1 MLKAMQ
7 AWEPPA
13 NWLRVTTIETHTGG
27 EPFRVIT
34 DGYPELPG
42 ETILERRRYAKEN
55 LDHLRTLL
63 MWEPR
68 GHADMYGCVVTPPV
82 TPGADIG
89 ILFMHN
95 EGYSTMCGHGIIG
108 IAKVALETGLL
119 PMHEPETAVRIDTP
133 AGLVT
138 AHARVSGGQVTS
150 VAFHNVPSFVLAL
163 DETVHVPGL
172 GQVRYDLAFG
182 GAFYAYVSAGDLGL
196 TLSPDEFRAII
207 DKGMA
212 IKRAIMASRPIPH
225 PFEEDLSFLY
235 GTILVGPSMPQR
247 SGNPALGEGAGSRNV
262 CVFAEGEVDRC
273 PTGTGVSGRLAL
285 HHARGE
291 VGVGE
296 PMVVESIIGTR
307 FRGQL
312 VATTNFGPYPAIVPE
327 IEGSAHITGRHE
339 FLVDPA
345 DPLRDGFILR

>member
-1 MLKAMQ
+1 MLNRMRE
-7 AWEPPA
+7 WEPPDA
-13 NWLRVTTIETHTGG
+13 WLRITTIDAHTGG

-34 DGYPELPG
+34 GGYPELPG
-42 ETILERRRYAKEN
+42 ETILERRRYAREH
-55 LDHLRTLL
+55 LDHLRTML

-68 GHADMYGCVVTPPV
+68 GHADMYGCIVTLPV

-89 ILFMHN
+89 VLFMHN
-95 EGYSTMCGHGIIG
+95 EGYSTMCGHGIIA

-119 PMHEPETAVRIDTP
+119 PMQAPGTAGFGGEGERVVRIDTP

-138 AHARVSGGQVTS
+138 AHARISGGEVTS

-163 DETVHVPGL
+163 DERVDVPGL
-172 GQVRYDLAFG
+172 GEVRYDIAFG
-182 GAFYAYVSAGDLGL
+182 GAFYAYVRAEDLGL
-196 TLSPDEFRAII
+196 TLAPDEFRAII

-212 IKRAIMASRPIPH
+212 VKRAVMASRPIPH

-235 GTILVGPSMPQR
+235 GTIIVGPS
-247 SGNPALGEGAGSRNV
+247 LGEGAGSRNV

-285 HHARGE
+285 HHARAE
-291 VGVGE
+291 IGVGE
-296 PMVVESIIGTR
+296 DMIVESIIGTR
-307 FRGQL
+307 FRGRA
-312 VATTNFGPYPAIVPE
+312 VATTSFGPYPAVIPE